1 MSIAFIVITALVII
15 VSVLLVALIL
25 AQKKDAAGFTN
36 GMGGMVSSNTYWG
49 QNKKNSIEG
58 KLEFLTKIAVVVYFV
73 LVLVSNFVN
82 FYCEREDNFLSFFYT
97 FVNPKVNLLLVVLI
111 IV

>member
-25 AQKKDAAGFTN
+25 AQKKE
-36 GMGGMVSSNTYWG
+36 
-49 QNKKNSIEG
+49 NSIEG

-73 LVLVSNFVN
+73 LVLVSNFV
-82 FYCEREDNFLSFFYT
+82 
-97 FVNPKVNLLLVVLI
+97 K
-111 IV
+111 

>member
-36 GMGGMVSSNTYWG
+36 GMGGMVSFKYLLGSE
-49 QNKKNSIEG
+49 SR
-58 KLEFLTKIAVVVYFV
+58 KI
-73 LVLVSNFVN
+73 LL
-82 FYCEREDNFLSFFYT
+82 
-97 FVNPKVNLLLVVLI
+97 KVNLNFLQRLQLLYTLY
-111 IV
+111 

>member
-36 GMGGMVSSNTYWG
+36 GMGGMESSNTYWG
-49 QNKKNSIEG
+49 QNKGRSMEG
-58 KLEFLTKIAVVVYFV
+58 ALVKSTKFLAMLFIVLAVV
-73 LVLVSNFVN
+73 LN
-82 FYCEREDNFLSFFYT
+82 LSVF
-97 FVNPKVNLLLVVLI
+97 N
-111 IV
+111 

>member
-49 QNKKNSIEG
+49 QNKKNSIEIFILDLRQIKYINYIEEG
-58 KLEFLTKIAVVVYFV
+58 LVWTKTI
-73 LVLVSNFVN
+73 
-82 FYCEREDNFLSFFYT
+82 FYMKKKKKKF
-97 FVNPKVNLLLVVLI
+97 
-111 IV
+111 